1 MTEHDYS
8 KTRKAAVDALIYW
21 AKTGMREFTMRDA
34 VNDYL
39 EASGANRPSIGGE
52 ETILAHRKIAANR
65 LAIDCIYNS
74 FCNKITYFPSFPSV
88 LLDEF
93 VFVVAVFDE
102 VARGRRVGLE
112 PIDQRL
118 FFGCDGGT
126 FVFVR
131 LVSFR
136 FCSAFLFSSALLLAF
151 SRSKAMRLRS
161 LIS

>member
-1 MTEHDYS
+1 MTDSEYI
-8 KTRKAAVDALIYW
+8 KTRKATADALINW
-21 AKTGMREFTMRDA
+21 AKTGIRQFAMREA

-39 EASGANRPSIGGE
+39 EVSGTNRSSIGGE
-52 ETILAHRKIAANR
+52 EAILAHRKIAANR